1 MKTIRELQ
9 TEAYQNKLDKGFNVT
24 DVNLEFCL
32 TYGEL
37 AEAHEAWRSKR
48 PDVGEELADVAI
60 YLMGLAEILGVDLQ
74 AEVERKVSKNRRREY
89 AVIDGVTRRVKDAD

>member
-37 AEAHEAWRSKR
+37 AEEHEAWRQKR